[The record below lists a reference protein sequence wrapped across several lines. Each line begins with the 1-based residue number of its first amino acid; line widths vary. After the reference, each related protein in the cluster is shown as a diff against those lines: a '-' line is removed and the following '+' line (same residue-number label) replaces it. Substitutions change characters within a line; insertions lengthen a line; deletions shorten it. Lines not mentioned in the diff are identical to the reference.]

1 MSSSLL
7 GVGIDPQHVTYESPF
22 GTRCVCIHPSP
33 SYDVPLRT
41 ASKFRPTE
49 GQVPGGCRSDMVTA
63 ELEADAADVR
73 GLPGVSDHCMQ
84 RLIPSLLLRG
94 GRSSQTRRLRAGPY
108 KDQCNLCN
116 CIAATCEDAMN
127 SYHSGRGEDGGTGHA
142 VHKCV
147 HARAVRLYC
156 LLSRYKASR

>member
-1 MSSSLL
+1 MTALL
-7 GVGIDPQHVTYESPF
+7 ERAAFASIQVQVMMYRFEQH
-22 GTRCVCIHPSP
+22 RIA
-33 SYDVPLRT
+33 

-84 RLIPSLLLRG
+84 RFIPSLLLRG

-116 CIAATCEDAMN
+116 CIAATCEDSMN

-156 LLSRYKASR
+156 LLCRCKASR